1 MNRRDKSERPASAG
15 LKPEM
20 LTEAEMEALRRE
32 ARRAGAWMRE
42 ELDRNPP
49 LPPDET
55 GEEMQDSED
64 SVAERQV
71 KAIEK
76 LTKKVEGLSAE
87 IGALKAVLQGL
98 RDRLGSGAPI
108 GDSDNEIGI

>member
-1 MNRRDKSERPASAG
+1 
-15 LKPEM
+15 M

-42 ELDRNPP
+42 ELRRNPA

-87 IGALKAVLQGL
+87 IGAL
-98 RDRLGSGAPI
+98 
-108 GDSDNEIGI
+108 